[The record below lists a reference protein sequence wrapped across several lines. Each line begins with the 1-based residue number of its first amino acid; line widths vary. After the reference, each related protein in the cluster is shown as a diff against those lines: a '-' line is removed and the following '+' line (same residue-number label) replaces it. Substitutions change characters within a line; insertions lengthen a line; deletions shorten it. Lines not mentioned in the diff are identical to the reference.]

1 MNKELIEDKIKDL
14 NKKENLKNENII
26 IENIERKEN
35 DAKRNDENDKII
47 IDKKSN
53 CQMKKELFLLNLDYK
68 FIIYMKVS

>member
-14 NKKENLKNENII
+14 NKKENLKDENII

-47 IDKKSN
+47 IDKKS
-53 CQMKKELFLLNLDYK
+53 KLPDEKR
-68 FIIYMKVS
+68 IIYMKVP

>member
-53 CQMKKELFLLNLDYK
+53 FQMKKELFT
-68 FIIYMKVS
+68 

>member
-1 MNKELIEDKIKDL
+1 MNNQNKELIEDKIKDL

-47 IDKKSN
+47 INKKS
-53 CQMKKELFLLNLDYK
+53 KLPDEKR
-68 FIIYMKVS
+68 IIYMKVS

>member
-14 NKKENLKNENII
+14 NKKENLKNEIII

-47 IDKKSN
+47 IDKKS
-53 CQMKKELFLLNLDYK
+53 KLPDEKRIIFIK
-68 FIIYMKVS
+68 FRL

>member
-1 MNKELIEDKIKDL
+1 MNKELIENKIKDL

-47 IDKKSN
+47 INKKS
-53 CQMKKELFLLNLDYK
+53 KLPDEKR
-68 FIIYMKVS
+68 IIYMKVS

>member
-53 CQMKKELFLLNLDYK
+53 FQMKMNYK
-68 FIIYMKVS
+68 FINIF

>member
-1 MNKELIEDKIKDL
+1 MNKELIENKIKDL

-47 IDKKSN
+47 IDKKSKLPDA
-53 CQMKKELFLLNLDYK
+53 KKNYHITFL
-68 FIIYMKVS
+68 I

>member
-47 IDKKSN
+47 IDKKS
-53 CQMKKELFLLNLDYK
+53 KLPDEKR
-68 FIIYMKVS
+68 IIYMKVS